1 MTPKKRKELQSLF
14 VEALLNSAGNISHAC
29 KKIGISRNTYYE
41 WRKDDREFDNLCE
54 EQQEAIIDLVET
66 KLMSNIQEGKTAE
79 IIFFLKTKAKHRG
92 YVEKQEYEIKK
103 EAHDLSGLTTAELL
117 DILKEEDDKERND

>member
-14 VEALLNSAGNISHAC
+14 IDALMNSAGNISHAC

-41 WRKDDREFDNLCE
+41 WRKDDREFDSSCE
-54 EQQEAIIDLVET
+54 EQQEAIIDMVET

-92 YVEKQEYEIKK
+92 YVEKQELDIKK
-103 EAHDLSGLTTAELL
+103 DTHDLSGLSTEEILEL
-117 DILKEEDDKERND
+117 LKEEND

>member
-1 MTPKKRKELQSLF
+1 MTKMTPKKRKQLQDVF

-29 KKIGISRNTYYE
+29 KKVGISRNTYYE
-41 WRKDDREFDNLCE
+41 WRKEEKEFDKACE

-66 KLMSNIQEGKTAE
+66 KLMTNIQEGKTAE

-92 YVEKQEYEIKK
+92 YVEKQEVEIKK
-103 EAHDLSGLTTAELL
+103 DMPDLSGLSTQEMLELL
-117 DILKEEDDKERND
+117 KEDEQ

>member
-1 MTPKKRKELQSLF
+1 MTPKKRKQLQDVF
-14 VEALLNSAGNISHAC
+14 AEALLNSAGNISHAC
-29 KKIGISRNTYYE
+29 KKVGISRNTYYE
-41 WRKDDREFDNLCE
+41 WRKDDKDFDKVCE

-92 YVEKQEYEIKK
+92 YVEKQEVEIKK
-103 EAHDLSGLTTAELL
+103 DMPDLSGLSTQEMLELL
-117 DILKEEDDKERND
+117 KEDE

>member
-1 MTPKKRKELQSLF
+1 MTPKKRKELQGMF
-14 VEALLNSAGNISHAC
+14 VDVLMNSAGNISHAC

-41 WRKDDREFDNLCE
+41 WRKDDKEFDALCE

-92 YVEKQEYEIKK
+92 YVEKQEFDIKK
-103 EAHDLSGLTTAELL
+103 DAPDLSGLSTEQIMELL
-117 DILKEEDDKERND
+117 KKEDNE

>member
-1 MTPKKRKELQSLF
+1 MTPKKRKQLQDVF

-29 KKIGISRNTYYE
+29 KKVGISRNTYYE
-41 WRKDDREFDNLCE
+41 WRKEEKEFDKACE

-66 KLMSNIQEGKTAE
+66 KLMTNIQEGKTAE

-92 YVEKQEYEIKK
+92 YVEKQEVEIKK
-103 EAHDLSGLTTAELL
+103 DMPDLSGLSTQEMLELL
-117 DILKEEDDKERND
+117 KEDEQ

>member
-41 WRKDDREFDNLCE
+41 WRKDDRDFDGLCE